1 MVDYLKDAP
10 DEIAKMLFKL
20 GAVKV
25 NLSNYYRLGS
35 GDFSPLYVDARQ
47 LLSDMDA
54 RSRVSSRILFWVNS
68 HYPEIDAVVGVASGG
83 IGWAMTLA
91 NCKLLPV
98 LYARRDAKDHGLLNQ
113 IEGELPK
120 DGAKVVVLPG
130 FKFAAALGTIQ
141 NQEKYKDVKFVA
153 IDFTP
158 TDEKD
163 NAVDVADN
171 VYCATYKEQQ
181 PGYLAGYAAVKEGYT
196 KIGFMGGMALPAV
209 INYGY
214 GYLQG
219 ANDAA
224 KELNIKVSAKYTYT
238 GTFNESPEIK
248 TKATGWYNGGT
259 DVIFA
264 CGGQICNSTFAAAE
278 DTNKK
283 SIGVDSDQKDDS
295 KTVITSAMKGVKQT
309 VLDEITNAFNN
320 KFEGGAHVLGAE
332 GDYIGLSTD
341 FSRLKK
347 FTKKDY
353 EKVFKDVKDG
363 KVKIITYSDVDQNA
377 KGDPNTKVLKDAL
390 TNVTVSY
397 EN

>member
-1 MVDYLKDAP
+1 MKKVMASALALSMVLVGCGSSKESKKP
-10 DEIAKMLFKL
+10 EIALITDSGGVNDKSFNQSAWE
-20 GAVKV
+20 AVKDYGTK
-25 NLSNYYRLGS
+25 NDKGYKYYKPASFDTAGYK
-35 GDFSPLYVDARQ
+35 DQIKNAVD
-47 LLSDMDA
+47 
-54 RSRVSSRILFWVNS
+54 N
-68 HYPEIDAVVGVASGG
+68 
-83 IGWAMTLA
+83 
-91 NCKLLPV
+91 
-98 LYARRDAKDHGLLNQ
+98 
-113 IEGELPK
+113 
-120 DGAKVVVLPG
+120 GAKVVILPG
-130 FKFAAALGTIQ
+130 FKFAAALGQ
-141 NQEKYKDVKFVA
+141 VQSEEKYKDVKFIA

-158 TDEKD
+158 TDEND

-181 PGYLAGYAAVKEGYT
+181 PGYLAGYAAVKDGYT

-224 KELNIKVSAKYTYT
+224 KEMNVKVTAKYTYT

-264 CGGQICNSTFAAAE
+264 CGGQICNSIFAAAE
-278 DTNKK
+278 DTKKK
-283 SIGVDSDQKDDS
+283 SIGVDSDQKSDS
-295 KTVITSAMKGVKQT
+295 ETVITSAMKGVKQT
-309 VLDEITNAFNN
+309 VHDEIDAAYKK
-320 KFEGGAHVLGAE
+320 KFTGGAHVLGAE

-347 FTKKDY
+347 FKKADY
-353 EKVFKDVKDG
+353 DKVYKNIKDG
-363 KVKIITYSDVDQNA
+363 KVNIITYSDVDANA